1 MTEPAIRSRAAR
13 ISASGIALVVAA
25 MTPSTKF
32 YPRTLILR
40 HRLIINV
47 IGSGYIFDSQPQRF
61 KQRDL
66 ILRLSSFD
74 FAEQDIANLALD
86 MIFGDG
92 PFLPGDKVISGF
104 VHG

>member
-1 MTEPAIRSRAAR
+1 MTEPAIPSRAAR

-32 YPRTLILR
+32 YPRTLILC
-40 HRLIINV
+40 HRLVIHV
-47 IGSGYIFDSQPQRF
+47 IGSGYIFDGQPQRF

-66 ILRLSSFD
+66 VLRLSSFD

-86 MIFGDG
+86 VIFGDRT
-92 PFLPGDKVISGF
+92 FLPRAKVISVF
-104 VHG
+104 